1 MMRVGLISDTH
12 GLLRPQASA
21 LLRGCDHIVH
31 GGDIGDK
38 KVLQELGAI
47 APTTAVRGNND
58 KGGWAQALSGTE
70 LVQFEE
76 VFVYVL
82 HDLAELDIEPQAAGV
97 AVVVSGHSHKPVIQ
111 ERNGVLYINPGSA
124 GPRRFKLPIAIAEM
138 GITGKSVTA
147 RIIELDVSAR
157 LRS

>member
-58 KGGWAQALSGTE
+58 KGGWARALSGTE